1 MKPPWKYL
9 AQLVSRQRCSET
21 SDETSAPG
29 SARRLV
35 EIELQSPATI
45 LLSSPEATPVTEQ
58 VDESEPKGLLT
69 APTAIDSE
77 IDPETLELPPD
88 FTEVAKAEVTE
99 APEQSNSGPL
109 VQRRAEEAVVQLP
122 KLRQAKLKTAK
133 KDRVGPQVE
142 ITDAITDLAVP
153 ATSSPADTF
162 FDRATSLDDDIKQLK
177 DLLAQKL
184 RMQNAQL
191 GAMLGRFERP

>member
-9 AQLVSRQRCSET
+9 AQLVSRQRSSET
-21 SDETSAPG
+21 SDETSAPD

-35 EIELQSPATI
+35 AIELQPPATI

-58 VDESEPKGLLT
+58 VDEGEPKDLVT

-77 IDPETLELPPD
+77 IDPETPD
-88 FTEVAKAEVTE
+88 LSPDLKEVAKAEVTE
-99 APEQSNSGPL
+99 APEQSNSDPL
-109 VQRRAEEAVVQLP
+109 VQRRAEEAIVQLP
-122 KLRQAKLKTAK
+122 KLRKAKLKTAK
-133 KDRVGPQVE
+133 KDRVGPHVE
-142 ITDAITDLAVP
+142 IADAITDLAVP

-191 GAMLGRFERP
+191 RAMLGRFERP